1 MQINPKEVSV
11 TTQSPALRYD
21 DQEGCYL
28 WMKGERHQISKD
40 FVTTEFDCPCKNAGC
55 QEQRISAAHIEKL
68 QEVRNEVGA
77 IRINSGYRCA
87 LHQEELRQQ
96 GYETAKGISTHQLG
110 HASDIKA
117 IDMAALLRACE
128 RRFKAIGVA
137 RSFLHVDER
146 SDKVRRWG
154 YVAFGFVAMYFL

>member
-77 IRINSGYRCA
+77 IRS
-87 LHQEELRQQ
+87 
-96 GYETAKGISTHQLG
+96 TAGI
-110 HASDIKA
+110 
-117 IDMAALLRACE
+117 AALYIRRSSDSVGMRLPRA
-128 RRFKAIGVA
+128 FQPI
-137 RSFLHVDER
+137 S
-146 SDKVRRWG
+146 
-154 YVAFGFVAMYFL
+154 